1 MSKCRTAFGGII
13 FKVTST
19 LLMLVL
25 VTAYLL
31 SGLLAKYTAANA
43 SGQSARVARFSVGA
57 EADKEAFTV
66 TEEQSGEYRLLLTND
81 SETAVSYTVTLTL
94 GRPLPSWASVTM
106 DGAAPVVVSDGGK
119 TLTFANAG
127 SLAAGSEKTAVIRF
141 SADWHNYIS
150 EAADGSYSTNI
161 GFEASV
167 TFVQI
172 D

>member
-1 MSKCRTAFGGII
+1 MSKSRTAFGGII
-13 FKVTST
+13 FKVTSA

-57 EADKEAFTV
+57 EADNESFTV
-66 TEEQSGEYRLLLTND
+66 TEAQSGEYNLLLTND

-106 DGAAPVVVSDGGK
+106 DGTAPVESDDGK
-119 TLTFANAG
+119 TLTFDNAG

-167 TFVQI
+167 TFIQI

>member
-1 MSKCRTAFGGII
+1 MNKSRTAFGGII

-57 EADKEAFTV
+57 VADKESFTV

-81 SETAVSYTVTLTL
+81 SETAVNYTVTLTL
-94 GRPLPSWASVTM
+94 DRQLPSWASVTM
-106 DGAAPVVVSDGGK
+106 DGTAPVESDDGK
-119 TLTFANAG
+119 TLTFDKAG
-127 SLAAGSEKTAVIRF
+127 SLAVNSEKTAVISF
-141 SADWHNYIS
+141 SADWQNYIS
-150 EAADGSYSTNI
+150 EAADGSYSTII
-161 GFEASV
+161 GFEAAV
-167 TFVQI
+167 KFVQI